1 MKIRKEDPVD
11 ASAIE
16 AVTIAAFQSAAYSSH
31 TEQFI
36 VRALRESGQLTVS
49 LVAEDNGSV
58 IGHVAVSPVTI
69 SSGATKWYGLG
80 PISVVPKHQGQGI
93 GAQLIE
99 RALMELQALGAAG
112 CVVLGEPSYYS
123 RFGFNASLR
132 WYCPTCRQSTSR
144 PFRSTVQYL
153 SARLRTMTHLQPS
166 SDDAFNCAVCR
177 SIVPAW
183 YGLLMTFNY
192 IPMQRRFL
200 YLVAVMTG
208 PVTRFCTG
216 LCPTDPARC

>member
-1 MKIRKEDPVD
+1 MKIRKEDPAD

-80 PISVVPKHQGQGI
+80 PISVVPERQGQGI
-93 GAQLIE
+93 GAQLME
-99 RALMELQALGAAG
+99 RALMELQALAA
-112 CVVLGEPSYYS
+112 C
-123 RFGFNASLR
+123 
-132 WYCPTCRQSTSR
+132 
-144 PFRSTVQYL
+144 
-153 SARLRTMTHLQPS
+153 
-166 SDDAFNCAVCR
+166 
-177 SIVPAW
+177 
-183 YGLLMTFNY
+183 
-192 IPMQRRFL
+192 
-200 YLVAVMTG
+200 
-208 PVTRFCTG
+208 
-216 LCPTDPARC
+216 